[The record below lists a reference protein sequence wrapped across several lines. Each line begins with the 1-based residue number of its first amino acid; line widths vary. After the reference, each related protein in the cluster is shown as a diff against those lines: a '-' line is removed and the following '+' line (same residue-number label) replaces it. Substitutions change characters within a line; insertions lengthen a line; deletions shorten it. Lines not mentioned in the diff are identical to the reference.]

1 MINYTNESIAE
12 ETTTNTLDWLKTLND
27 EGMDMNPIVY
37 FFDEQDIPLLMVHLP
52 EQDDDQQS
60 KMLTHFITTPF
71 LSLLPIHAVSV
82 CQDVWFTKADANNE
96 NAPQTM
102 QEVLDDENYVRPS
115 ESINR
120 EQGLMT
126 IVIDKAKAGI
136 WNMLEYGRDDKGNI
150 FTKDQNRTVVENW
163 EDNNMDSWIVPMMT
177 SGFDRD
183 ITEMMD
189 FSKEEELMA
198 LLQAFSS
205 LTEMNYRLGFRPD
218 MADVITKH
226 YESIMDDDKSE
237 MLKRLFLDGEDNN
250 G

>member
-52 EQDDDQQS
+52 GQDDDQQS
-60 KMLTHFITTPF
+60 KMLTHFLTTPF

-82 CQDVWFTKADANNE
+82 CQDVWFTKADVVDGNK
-96 NAPQTM
+96 QKTM
-102 QEVLDDENYVRPS
+102 DKMVNDGNYVRPS

-120 EQGLMT
+120 EQGLIT

-163 EDNNMDSWIVPMMT
+163 EDDDMDSWIVPMMT

-205 LTEMNYRLGFRPD
+205 LTEMHFRLGMRPD
-218 MADVITKH
+218 IADVIIKH
-226 YESIMDDDKSE
+226 YESIMDDGKTE
-237 MLKRLFLDGEDNN
+237 MLKRILAGEDSDE
-250 G
+250 